1 MNIYPKNGKTLDYLN
16 FENKIQVNY
25 NNFPIGLIIIDKDDK
40 EFKLRL
46 INNYALDILELYHD
60 VEFEDL
66 KNQMKNFKKW
76 ENSSLQEIDL
86 YNYIF
91 INQITNCHCGTFIS
105 SLSMIFV
112 KVKNFE
118 NSFFISI
125 DNYNDERKDLQ
136 INLVKS
142 LKYQYLVT
150 LYHELNNPLNAL
162 MNISDD
168 INFEPNIEGKKDIEN
183 LKLKLKQIN
192 LLVILIK
199 IFIKNFIWYF
209 RVIFELSN
217 NIIINTNSKINLEY
231 LFFKNLNKYE
241 SLFKYKEIDYEKDF
255 IFFRDIFISTDGK
268 HLTNFLRGIFVYLY
282 HILPKKNGFTV
293 KSTILKEEKIKINFI
308 KTIKSPQI
316 GRRRSKVL
324 DDLEFNFKKE
334 FDLSRSVQTIEI
346 TKELLFRLASMLNIR
361 IKFYSENED
370 LIISII
376 LPFSFEKEGIE
387 EKDDIREFSPRQ
399 KLLTLNGINRTVPI
413 YNIWQT
419 SFTDIHNDID
429 NISSSPIQTCLT
441 TQNNLTNHTNYNYNI
456 TVTGPNDNYT
466 NIINQESIFSSSN
479 IVNDKKKHQN
489 QNYNKKTTEQNELY
503 KLENDPFIRM
513 TKEKNPF
520 IRELNNEKR
529 DDSFN
534 SYSKK
539 SNSDSDSEE
548 ENKEVYVE
556 EENNCFLNYSNQS
569 KNFYTYNAENYQNNM
584 DLNLN
589 KSEIIT
595 KKSITYQKQ
604 NEMKLNSQITEKKK
618 KNYETNIENRKK
630 KYETNIIDPNRIN
643 TKMKDKS
650 KTDNL
655 NINKSN
661 KLNINNNIKN
671 NKNNNSCKR
680 CNDVLLCDDE
690 EFNLSTIKNMLKKFK
705 VNADISTNGKECLD
719 SILKKKEL
727 NCNCN
732 KSSYKLLLLDMM
744 MPVMDGFEAAKKIQE
759 LINKKEINDC
769 LKIVIVSAHIESNLV
784 KSLKELKCVVEEVAK
799 PLKKTKLEEI
809 LNNYYFCN

>member
-40 EFKLRL
+40 DFKLRL

-91 INQITNCHCGTFIS
+91 INQITNFHCGTFIS

-162 MNISDD
+162 MNIADD
-168 INFEPNIEGKKDIEN
+168 CNCIEEKKKMNEKEI
-183 LKLKLKQIN
+183 KLKFKQLN
-192 LLVILIK
+192 LLAMLIK
-199 IFIKNFIWYF
+199 MFIKNFIWYF

-308 KTIKSPQI
+308 KTIKSPHQ

-441 TQNNLTNHTNYNYNI
+441 TQKNLTNHTNYNYNI

-479 IVNDKKKHQN
+479 VVNDKKKHQN

-513 TKEKNPF
+513 TKEQNPF

-539 SNSDSDSEE
+539 SNSDYDSEE

-569 KNFYTYNAENYQNNM
+569 KNFYTYNVENYQNNM

-589 KSEIIT
+589 KNEIIT

-604 NEMKLNSQITEKKK
+604 NEMKLNSQITKKK
-618 KNYETNIENRKK
+618 KNNYETNIENKKK
-630 KYETNIIDPNRIN
+630 KYETNIIDPNRIK

-661 KLNINNNIKN
+661 NLNIKYNIKN
-671 NKNNNSCKR
+671 NNNNNCKR

>member
-40 EFKLRL
+40 DFKLRL

-91 INQITNCHCGTFIS
+91 INQITNFHCGTFIS

-162 MNISDD
+162 MNIADD
-168 INFEPNIEGKKDIEN
+168 CNCIEEKKKMNEKEI
-183 LKLKLKQIN
+183 KLKFKQLN
-192 LLVILIK
+192 LLAMLIK
-199 IFIKNFIWYF
+199 MFIKNFIWYF

-308 KTIKSPQI
+308 KTIKSPHQ

-387 EKDDIREFSPRQ
+387 EKDDIREFSSRQ

-441 TQNNLTNHTNYNYNI
+441 TQKNLTNHTNYNYNI

-479 IVNDKKKHQN
+479 VVNDKKKHQN

-513 TKEKNPF
+513 TKEQNPF

-539 SNSDSDSEE
+539 SNSDYDSEE

-569 KNFYTYNAENYQNNM
+569 KNFYTYNVENYQNNM

-589 KSEIIT
+589 KNEIIT

-604 NEMKLNSQITEKKK
+604 NEMKLNSQITKKK
-618 KNYETNIENRKK
+618 KNNYETNIENKKK
-630 KYETNIIDPNRIN
+630 KYETNIIDPNRIK

-661 KLNINNNIKN
+661 NLNIKYNIKN
-671 NKNNNSCKR
+671 NNNNNNCKR

>member
-16 FENKIQVNY
+16 FENTIQVNY

-162 MNISDD
+162 MNIADD
-168 INFEPNIEGKKDIEN
+168 CNCIEEKKKMNEKEII
-183 LKLKLKQIN
+183 LKFKQLN
-192 LLVILIK
+192 LLAMLIK
-199 IFIKNFIWYF
+199 MFIKNFIWYF

-308 KTIKSPQI
+308 KTIKSPHQ

-399 KLLTLNGINRTVPI
+399 KLLALNGINRTVPI

-456 TVTGPNDNYT
+456 TITGPNHNYT

-479 IVNDKKKHQN
+479 VINDKKKHQN
-489 QNYNKKTTEQNELY
+489 QNYNKITTEQNELY

-539 SNSDSDSEE
+539 SNSDSEE

-618 KNYETNIENRKK
+618 KNYETNIENMKK
-630 KYETNIIDPNRIN
+630 KYETNIIDPNRIK

>member
-16 FENKIQVNY
+16 FENTIQVNY

-46 INNYALDILELYHD
+46 INNYALNILELYHD

-91 INQITNCHCGTFIS
+91 INQITNFHCGTFIS
-105 SLSMIFV
+105 SFSMIFV

-162 MNISDD
+162 MNIADD
-168 INFEPNIEGKKDIEN
+168 CNCIEEKKKMNAKEI
-183 LKLKLKQIN
+183 KLKFKQLN
-192 LLVILIK
+192 LLAMLIK
-199 IFIKNFIWYF
+199 MFIKNFIWYF

-217 NIIINTNSKINLEY
+217 NIIINSNSKINLEY

-308 KTIKSPQI
+308 KTIKSPHQ

-399 KLLTLNGINRTVPI
+399 KLLALNGINRTVPI

-419 SFTDIHNDID
+419 SFTDNPNDID

-456 TVTGPNDNYT
+456 SITGPNDNYT

-479 IVNDKKKHQN
+479 VINDKKKHQN
-489 QNYNKKTTEQNELY
+489 QNYNKITTEQNELY

-539 SNSDSDSEE
+539 SNSDSEE

-569 KNFYTYNAENYQNNM
+569 KNIYTYNAENYQNNM

-604 NEMKLNSQITEKKK
+604 NEMKLNSQITGKKK
-618 KNYETNIENRKK
+618 NNYETNIENKKK
-630 KYETNIIDPNRIN
+630 KYETNIIDPNRIK

-661 KLNINNNIKN
+661 NLNINNNIKN
-671 NKNNNSCKR
+671 NKNNNNCKR

>member
-46 INNYALDILELYHD
+46 INNYALNVLELYHD

-91 INQITNCHCGTFIS
+91 INQITNFHCGTFIS

-162 MNISDD
+162 MNIADD
-168 INFEPNIEGKKDIEN
+168 CNCIEEKKKMNAKEI
-183 LKLKLKQIN
+183 KLKFKQLN
-192 LLVILIK
+192 LLAMLIK
-199 IFIKNFIWYF
+199 MFIKNFIWYF

-217 NIIINTNSKINLEY
+217 NIIINSNSKINLEY

-308 KTIKSPQI
+308 KTIKSPHQ

-399 KLLTLNGINRTVPI
+399 KLLALNGINRTVPI

-419 SFTDIHNDID
+419 SFTDNPNDID

-479 IVNDKKKHQN
+479 VINDKKKHQN
-489 QNYNKKTTEQNELY
+489 QNYNKITTEQNELY

-539 SNSDSDSEE
+539 SNSDSEE

-604 NEMKLNSQITEKKK
+604 NEMKLNSQITGKKK
-618 KNYETNIENRKK
+618 NNYETNIENKKK

-661 KLNINNNIKN
+661 NLNINNNIKN
-671 NKNNNSCKR
+671 NKNNNNCKR

-769 LKIVIVSAHIESNLV
+769 IKIVIVSAHIESNLV

>member
-162 MNISDD
+162 MNNDC
-168 INFEPNIEGKKDIEN
+168 NCIEEKKKMNEKEII
-183 LKLKLKQIN
+183 LKFKQLN
-192 LLVILIK
+192 LLAMLIK
-199 IFIKNFIWYF
+199 MFIKNFIWYF

-399 KLLTLNGINRTVPI
+399 KLLALNGINRTVPI

-419 SFTDIHNDID
+419 SFTDNPNDID

-479 IVNDKKKHQN
+479 IINDKKKHQN

-618 KNYETNIENRKK
+618 KNYETNIENMKK
-630 KYETNIIDPNRIN
+630 KYETNIIDPNRIK

-661 KLNINNNIKN
+661 NLNINNNIKN
-671 NKNNNSCKR
+671 NKNNNNCKR

>member
-46 INNYALDILELYHD
+46 INNYALNILELYHD

-162 MNISDD
+162 MNIADD
-168 INFEPNIEGKKDIEN
+168 CNCIEEKKKMNAKEI
-183 LKLKLKQIN
+183 KLKFKQLN
-192 LLVILIK
+192 LLAMLIK
-199 IFIKNFIWYF
+199 MFIKNFIWYF

-479 IVNDKKKHQN
+479 IINDKKKHQN

-539 SNSDSDSEE
+539 SNSDSEE

-556 EENNCFLNYSNQS
+556 EENNCFLNYSNQ
-569 KNFYTYNAENYQNNM
+569 
-584 DLNLN
+584 
-589 KSEIIT
+589 
-595 KKSITYQKQ
+595 
-604 NEMKLNSQITEKKK
+604 
-618 KNYETNIENRKK
+618 
-630 KYETNIIDPNRIN
+630 RI
-643 TKMKDKS
+643 KVKIFI
-650 KTDNL
+650 L
-655 NINKSN
+655 I
-661 KLNINNNIKN
+661 
-671 NKNNNSCKR
+671 
-680 CNDVLLCDDE
+680 
-690 EFNLSTIKNMLKKFK
+690 MLKIIK
-705 VNADISTNGKECLD
+705 IIW
-719 SILKKKEL
+719 IL
-727 NCNCN
+727 
-732 KSSYKLLLLDMM
+732 
-744 MPVMDGFEAAKKIQE
+744 I
-759 LINKKEINDC
+759 
-769 LKIVIVSAHIESNLV
+769 
-784 KSLKELKCVVEEVAK
+784 
-799 PLKKTKLEEI
+799 
-809 LNNYYFCN
+809 

>member
-91 INQITNCHCGTFIS
+91 INQITNFHCGTFIS

-162 MNISDD
+162 MNIADD
-168 INFEPNIEGKKDIEN
+168 CNCIEEKKKMNAKEI
-183 LKLKLKQIN
+183 KLKFKQLN
-192 LLVILIK
+192 LLAMLIK
-199 IFIKNFIWYF
+199 MFIKNFIWYF

-217 NIIINTNSKINLEY
+217 NIIINSNSKINLEY

-308 KTIKSPQI
+308 KTIKSPHQ

-399 KLLTLNGINRTVPI
+399 KLLALNGINRTVPI

-419 SFTDIHNDID
+419 SFTDNPNDID

-479 IVNDKKKHQN
+479 VINDKKKHQN
-489 QNYNKKTTEQNELY
+489 QNYNKITTEQNELY

-539 SNSDSDSEE
+539 SNSDSEE

-604 NEMKLNSQITEKKK
+604 NEMKLNSQITGKKK
-618 KNYETNIENRKK
+618 NNYETNIENKKK
-630 KYETNIIDPNRIN
+630 KYETNIIDPNRIK

-690 EFNLSTIKNMLKKFK
+690 EFNLSTIKN
-705 VNADISTNGKECLD
+705 C
-719 SILKKKEL
+719 
-727 NCNCN
+727 
-732 KSSYKLLLLDMM
+732 
-744 MPVMDGFEAAKKIQE
+744 
-759 LINKKEINDC
+759 
-769 LKIVIVSAHIESNLV
+769 
-784 KSLKELKCVVEEVAK
+784 
-799 PLKKTKLEEI
+799 
-809 LNNYYFCN
+809 

>member
-1 MNIYPKNGKTLDYLN
+1 MNKYQKNRKTVDYLK
-16 FENKIQVNY
+16 FENKIYENY
-25 NNFPIGLIIIDKDDK
+25 NHFPIGLILIEKDEK
-40 EFKLRL
+40 EFNVGI
-46 INNYALDILELYHD
+46 INNYAYDIFELYHD
-60 VEFEDL
+60 SDFEDL
-66 KNQMKNFKKW
+66 KKQMKKFKKW
-76 ENSSLQEIDL
+76 ENNSLQDLNL
-86 YNYIF
+86 YNFIF
-91 INQITNCHCGTFIS
+91 SNNSTKEYCGTFIS
-105 SLSMIFV
+105 SLSMIYV
-112 KVKNFE
+112 KIKYYN
-118 NSFFISI
+118 NCIFISI

-136 INLVKS
+136 GSLVKS

-168 INFEPNIEGKKDIEN
+168 YNFESNNEGKKDFDDI
-183 LKLKLKQIN
+183 KLKLKQIN

-209 RVIFELSN
+209 RVIFELTN
-217 NIIINTNSKINLEY
+217 NIETNSISKINLEY
-231 LFFKNLNKYE
+231 LFTKNINKYKN
-241 SLFKYKEIDYEKDF
+241 LFKYKEIGYEKDYIYLRDKF
-255 IFFRDIFISTDGK
+255 ILSDSKHMNNFFS
-268 HLTNFLRGIFVYLY
+268 GIFVYLY
-282 HILPKKNGFTV
+282 HILPKKNGFTI
-293 KSTILKEEKIKINFI
+293 KHSILKEENLKINFLKI
-308 KTIKSPQI
+308 VKNPNHK
-316 GRRRSKVL
+316 GRRSL
-324 DDLEFNFKKE
+324 ILEDIDLNKKA
-334 FDLSRSVQTIEI
+334 FDFSQSVQTIEI

-399 KLLTLNGINRTVPI
+399 KLLALNGINRTVPI

-419 SFTDIHNDID
+419 SFTDNPNDID

-456 TVTGPNDNYT
+456 TITGPNDNYT

-479 IVNDKKKHQN
+479 VINDKKKHQN
-489 QNYNKKTTEQNELY
+489 QNYNKITTEQNELY

-539 SNSDSDSEE
+539 SNSDSEE

-569 KNFYTYNAENYQNNM
+569 KNIYTYNAENYQNNM

-604 NEMKLNSQITEKKK
+604 NEMKLNSQITGKKK
-618 KNYETNIENRKK
+618 NNYETNIENKKK
-630 KYETNIIDPNRIN
+630 KYETNIIDPNRIK

-661 KLNINNNIKN
+661 NLNINNNIKN
-671 NKNNNSCKR
+671 NKNNNNCKR

>member
-16 FENKIQVNY
+16 FENTIQVNY

-162 MNISDD
+162 MNIADD
-168 INFEPNIEGKKDIEN
+168 CNCIEEKKKMNEKEII
-183 LKLKLKQIN
+183 LKFKQLN
-192 LLVILIK
+192 LLAMLIK
-199 IFIKNFIWYF
+199 MFIKNFIWYF

-539 SNSDSDSEE
+539 SNSDSEE

-618 KNYETNIENRKK
+618 KNYETNIENMKK

>member
-162 MNISDD
+162 MNIADD
-168 INFEPNIEGKKDIEN
+168 CNCIEEKKKMNEKEII
-183 LKLKLKQIN
+183 LKFKQLN
-192 LLVILIK
+192 LLAMLIK
-199 IFIKNFIWYF
+199 MFIKNFIWYF

-618 KNYETNIENRKK
+618 KNYETNIENMKK